1 VLNDAGSS
9 LNSTDLHPD
18 PFYKY
23 HSSTEEDSACHR
35 DKGPAGVLGAETTN
49 CDSPISLVNATFK
62 WIDENLKDKIDFI
75 IWTGDSARHDNDE
88 QIPRTDEQIVH
99 LNKLLVDK
107 FSEVFGKEDNINDT
121 DPTNDLTIPII
132 PTFGNNDILPHNILG
147 PGPDRWT
154 KKYLDIWRKFIPE
167 EQRHGFSRGGWF
179 FVEVIPKK
187 LAVFSLNT
195 LYFFDSNTAVDGCAK
210 PSEPG
215 YEQMEWLRIQLQF
228 LRERGMKAII
238 MGHVPPARTD
248 SKLSW
253 DETCWQK
260 YTLWMKQYRDIVVG
274 GLFGHMNIDH
284 FMLQDSKDIDMRVLS
299 GEMETLSRLS
309 FDEELTIQSSA
320 EYLAELREEW
330 AELPDSPKEKNNRV
344 PGIESFDK
352 IIERYDKRKSKKAKK
367 HKKTKQEKFLEE
379 IGGRWG
385 ERYSASLVGPS
396 VVPNYFPTLRVFEYN
411 VTGLDFNASPEFAK
425 AKFHDTQESGFPG
438 SGETSA
444 GKDPENKKK
453 KKSPKKHK
461 KPKAIIPHPPS
472 KSSPPGPAYSPQPLT
487 WLSYTQ
493 YYANLTRIN
502 ADFLSESTPN
512 VMGSPEKDTVGSER
526 WHEGKH
532 SGKKPQKGK
541 SERKHE
547 KFEYEVEYDTRTD
560 KIYNLQDLTVRSYI
574 NLASRIGRYKTK
586 QSQKDLPLEE
596 EGREIQRDCDDDDE
610 LGAQKKK
617 KNGKK
622 HKKHKHRK
630 ATNKVWFTF
639 LRRAFVGSRDDEELR
654 DEFG

>member
-1 VLNDAGSS
+1 MGFS
-9 LNSTDLHPD
+9 LKSTDLHPD

-23 HSSTEEDSACHR
+23 HSSTGKDSACHR
-35 DKGPAGVLGAETTN
+35 GKGPAGALGAETTD

-62 WIDENLKDKIDFI
+62 WIDENLKDSIDFI
-75 IWTGDSARHDNDE
+75 VWTGDSARHDNDE
-88 QIPRTDEQIVH
+88 EIPRTDEQIVR
-99 LNKLLVDK
+99 LNELLVDK
-107 FSEVFGKEDNINDT
+107 FLEVFGNDT
-121 DPTNDLTIPII
+121 DPTNGLAIPIV

-147 PGPDRWT
+147 PGPNRWT
-154 KKYLDIWRKFIPE
+154 KKYLSIWRRFIPE

-238 MGHVPPARTD
+238 TGHVPPARTD

-260 YTLWMKQYRDIVVG
+260 YTLWMKQYRDVVVG

-284 FMLQDSKDIDMRVLS
+284 FMLQDSKDVDLRLLS
-299 GEMETLSRLS
+299 GKMKILSRLS
-309 FDEELTIQSSA
+309 FDEELTAQSSA

-330 AELPDSPKEKNNRV
+330 AKLPNSPKEKNNRV
-344 PGIESFDK
+344 SRIESVDK
-352 IIERYDKRKSKKAKK
+352 IIEKYNSKKRKQAKK
-367 HKKTKQEKFLEE
+367 HKKTKHERFLEK

-396 VVPNYFPTLRVFEYN
+396 VVPNYFPSLRVFEYN
-411 VTGLDFNASPEFAK
+411 ITGLESNASPEVAK
-425 AKFHDTQESGFPG
+425 TRFHDTQESGLLD
-438 SGETSA
+438 SGIRSA
-444 GKDPENKKK
+444 DNHPENKKK
-453 KKSPKKHK
+453 KKSSK
-461 KPKAIIPHPPS
+461 KPKKPEPIIPHPPS
-472 KSSPPGPAYSPQPLT
+472 KSSPPGPAYSLQPLT

-493 YYANLTRIN
+493 YFANLTRIN
-502 ADFLSESTPN
+502 GDFLSESAPN
-512 VMGSPEKDTVGSER
+512 VVTLPDRDTIDAER

-532 SGKKPQKGK
+532 SGKKPKRGK
-541 SERKHE
+541 EENTHG

-560 KIYNLQDLTVRSYI
+560 KTYNLQDLTVRSYI

-586 QSQKDLPLEE
+586 QSQKDLVLEM
-596 EGREIQRDCDDDDE
+596 EGDCDDDDE
-610 LGAQKKK
+610 SGVQTKKK
-617 KNGKK
+617 DGKK

-630 ATNKVWFTF
+630 AINKVWFTF
-639 LRRAFVGSRDDEELR
+639 LRRAFVGSRDDGELR
-654 DEFG
+654 DSFG